1 MTLYSV
7 FIPRVFSNI
16 TEKRIINTFHNL
28 DIGDVHHVDLIK
40 RTNINGKSYNM
51 AFVHFNGFYDT
62 KSAQSFKMDIE
73 NKDKKAKIVYD
84 DPWFWLV
91 LPFELKPQDNNNK
104 NNNSSSQYHLQQS
117 PMNHFQSNYCFPMHP
132 PMHPMYQPVM
142 FCPVPTMYPSYSQK
156 KNKTKDNKYMMYKN
170 DHKNYNQPKVRI
182 NVSKLTKNNYKKNKL
197 LINDNDNNEEFEEGE
212 ILDEDNNPKIKG
224 WDIKY

>member
-28 DIGDVHHVDLIK
+28 DIGDVHHVDLVK

-62 KSAQSFKMDIE
+62 KSAESFKTDIE

-91 LPFELKPQDNNNK
+91 LPFEMKPQVNNN
-104 NNNSSSQYHLQQS
+104 NNLPQFQPL
-117 PMNHFQSNYCFPMHP
+117 NHYQPNFCFPVYQNI
-132 PMHPMYQPVM
+132 HPMYQPVM
-142 FCPVPTMYPSYSQK
+142 FYPLSTTMYSQSQK
-156 KNKTKDNKYMMYKN
+156 NKINK
-170 DHKNYNQPKVRI
+170 YNQPKVRI
-182 NVSKLTKNNYKKNKL
+182 DVSKLSIDDYKKNNIVDDN
-197 LINDNDNNEEFEEGE
+197 INNNHELEEGE
-212 ILDEDNNPKIKG
+212 ILDNDTKI
-224 WDIKY
+224 